1 LIILLVLISTIKYH
15 FRFNETRKFHE
26 LENTDIS
33 KHADPSLLHKSLK
46 GNLWISHL
54 HKGSPKIELDILG
67 KIRAEIN
74 KKENK
79 IMLITHYLFLDSII
93 KKKTNSPS
101 RTYTFDGASVPMK
114 KNKYF
119 DYYKN
124 FFRNK
129 LLKEQINQVYF
140 IKIENISTKMFTNYI
155 EKKCYTESEDSI
167 FVFFTIDIKCLD

>member
-1 LIILLVLISTIKYH
+1 MI
-15 FRFNETRKFHE
+15 
-26 LENTDIS
+26 
-33 KHADPSLLHKSLK
+33 
-46 GNLWISHL
+46 
-54 HKGSPKIELDILG
+54 
-67 KIRAEIN
+67 
-74 KKENK
+74 
-79 IMLITHYLFLDSII
+79 
-93 KKKTNSPS
+93 
-101 RTYTFDGASVPMK
+101 